1 VQLAALRPLIQ
12 RLNVFQP
19 MFKPITAQI
28 DFVLRDRVEHER
40 IVWVGR
46 MPKCKGFSGI
56 LCHLEFVIQTVFAF
70 GSYTKGCVT
79 QFTHS
84 GASQTKFSRS
94 RRSVS
99 GTGGKAPSPWDRRFA
114 PAFAKATA
122 CQAAKRLQYNKTAAA
137 RVSRG
142 G

>member
-1 VQLAALRPLIQ
+1 MQLAALRPFIQ
-12 RLNVFQP
+12 CLNIFQP

-40 IVWVGR
+40 VVWVGR

-56 LCHLEFVIQTVFAF
+56 LCHLEFVVQDRIRLRCLYKRLCNSIYALSSEPNEFTC
-70 GSYTKGCVT
+70 SPRSLRVT
-79 QFTHS
+79 AEWRHARVGI
-84 GASQTKFSRS
+84 GASHSE
-94 RRSVS
+94 
-99 GTGGKAPSPWDRRFA
+99 A
-114 PAFAKATA
+114 ATV
-122 CQAAKRLQYNKTAAA
+122 QQTAAA